1 MTYGDLYQMPLLTK
15 VINETLRLWPVVP
28 QGPRREMMHDD
39 TIKGPDGKPVVVKKG
54 TIVHVPH
61 WLLHRNKNLWGED
74 ALEFNPDRM
83 GDKDFNRNRAF
94 MPFTRPPRD
103 CIGRN
108 FAMMEMR
115 TIIMYLVSG
124 LARCRRVSDACQF

>member
-1 MTYGDLYQMPLLTK
+1 
-15 VINETLRLWPVVP
+15 
-28 QGPRREMMHDD
+28 MMRAKHFF
-39 TIKGPDGKPVVVKKG
+39 TFLSSALNPNPTQPHTKGPDGKPVVVKKG

-61 WLLHRNKNLWGED
+61 WLVHRSEKHWGED

-124 LARCRRVSDACQF
+124 LARCRRVSDAYQF